1 MEIVQV
7 IGAYAGF
14 AAIVGLAILSALYF
28 SQARDVRRLREWAG
42 RAPERAS
49 QGTAVPGAQPAPAVR
64 RGAAGQASGA
74 QQPASPATGGPQ
86 PSLAGGA
93 PPVGALAPASGQ
105 AVTAAGQPA
114 TAQAAAVGAK
124 PAVAAAAP
132 ASRATSTQAPPAAT
146 KAPPVPGAAASPAE
160 APAAP
165 AGTAEAPAAPAAP
178 AGAPAAPAGTAEA
191 PAAPAGTAEA
201 PAAAGGP
208 PALPGAV
215 PLGAERLVP
224 PGPAT
229 RGAPAAGA
237 RRALQGPAPGASAT
251 AEREPWYLRLAPR
264 YIVLIVAGLL
274 IVGGGVAYG
283 VTQLSAGPAAAPPA
297 AERASTANPGGDGE
311 PTGQAP
317 VDRGQVTVSVL
328 NGTTVPGLA
337 RRISND
343 LRGAGFRRGRT
354 DNATEQARAESVVFY
369 ADGSERA
376 ARAVG
381 EELGIGQRQP
391 ITGDASALAGNA
403 DVVVVLGADKM

>member
-1 MEIVQV
+1 
-7 IGAYAGF
+7 
-14 AAIVGLAILSALYF
+14 
-28 SQARDVRRLREWAG
+28 
-42 RAPERAS
+42 
-49 QGTAVPGAQPAPAVR
+49 
-64 RGAAGQASGA
+64 
-74 QQPASPATGGPQ
+74 
-86 PSLAGGA
+86 
-93 PPVGALAPASGQ
+93 
-105 AVTAAGQPA
+105 
-114 TAQAAAVGAK
+114 
-124 PAVAAAAP
+124 
-132 ASRATSTQAPPAAT
+132 
-146 KAPPVPGAAASPAE
+146 
-160 APAAP
+160 
-165 AGTAEAPAAPAAP
+165 
-178 AGAPAAPAGTAEA
+178 
-191 PAAPAGTAEA
+191 
-201 PAAAGGP
+201 
-208 PALPGAV
+208 
-215 PLGAERLVP
+215 
-224 PGPAT
+224 
-229 RGAPAAGA
+229 
-237 RRALQGPAPGASAT
+237 SAT

-297 AERASTANPGGDGE
+297 AEPASRANPGGDGE
-311 PTGQAP
+311 PAGRAP

>member
-132 ASRATSTQAPPAAT
+132 ASSATSTQAPPAAT

-165 AGTAEAPAAPAAP
+165 AGTAEAPAAP
-178 AGAPAAPAGTAEA
+178 AEA

>member
-1 MEIVQV
+1 VEIVQV

-64 RGAAGQASGA
+64 PEGPGQASGT

-132 ASRATSTQAPPAAT
+132 ASSATSTQAPPAAT

-165 AGTAEAPAAPAAP
+165 AGTAEAPAAP
-178 AGAPAAPAGTAEA
+178 AEA

>member
-64 RGAAGQASGA
+64 PEGPGQASGT

-160 APAAP
+160 AA
-165 AGTAEAPAAPAAP
+165 
-178 AGAPAAPAGTAEA
+178 
-191 PAAPAGTAEA
+191 AAPAGTAEA

>member
-132 ASRATSTQAPPAAT
+132 ASSATSTQAPPAAT

-160 APAAP
+160 AAAAP
-165 AGTAEAPAAPAAP
+165 AGTAEAPA
-178 AGAPAAPAGTAEA
+178 APAAPAGTAEA
-191 PAAPAGTAEA
+191 PAAPAGTAPA

-229 RGAPAAGA
+229 RVAPAAGA